1 MPEIASLQIPTQL
14 TTPPLGS
21 FKATRGQS
29 FARGGY
35 GRMNPRI
42 GLSRRNFVTG
52 AAAVIATPRIS
63 AAAGPTIRAQP
74 DNDLQDI
81 PLSIRLSGFSPRQP
95 VIVTAEMVTRDHFRW
110 RSAAMFVVGADG
122 EVDVGTTAPVGGSY
136 SGVSPMGFIWSME
149 RIGGE

>member
-1 MPEIASLQIPTQL
+1 
-14 TTPPLGS
+14 
-21 FKATRGQS
+21 
-29 FARGGY
+29 
-35 GRMNPRI
+35 MNPRI

-52 AAAVIATPRIS
+52 AAASAVIATPRIS

-122 EVDVGTTAPVGGSY
+122 EVDVGTTAPSAVPIRAFRPWVSYGRWNGLGGQSWRHRPRA
-136 SGVSPMGFIWSME
+136 SDC
-149 RIGGE
+149 R